1 MLSPIEEQEE
11 PKVVELNE
19 KQLAQIGDDVRSM
32 KQELNKVVSKILTA
46 VNVLQEEHR
55 IFKRPFILN
64 GMDYLEELR
73 GEIS

>member
-1 MLSPIEEQEE
+1 
-11 PKVVELNE
+11 
-19 KQLAQIGDDVRSM
+19 M